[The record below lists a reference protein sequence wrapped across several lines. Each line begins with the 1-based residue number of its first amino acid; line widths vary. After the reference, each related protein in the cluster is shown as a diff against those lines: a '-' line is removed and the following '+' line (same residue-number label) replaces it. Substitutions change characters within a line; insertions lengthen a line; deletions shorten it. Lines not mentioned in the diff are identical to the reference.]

1 VNPNLA
7 LQKATKRCR
16 ISGKQGNAQVK
27 RKTTIRT
34 NQNNDPLGDSVR
46 EPNGE
51 IRLKMEAKHNLI
63 RTIWL
68 CREECVKAKK
78 MTENSS
84 VI

>member
-1 VNPNLA
+1 VIDPSDLPAEARLAIADEEQVNPNLA

-27 RKTTIRT
+27 RKTAIRT

-51 IRLKMEAKHNLI
+51 IRLKNG
-63 RTIWL
+63 
-68 CREECVKAKK
+68 
-78 MTENSS
+78 S
-84 VI
+84 